1 MKRNFLVA
9 FAAMGIFGCNPSSD
23 KSSTGDTD
31 AVITLIESKTYDEII
46 AGIELDQ
53 TISSLPGSA
62 TLQSCLATA
71 DSSVPSNPDIT
82 IWINSDKGYEGL
94 QKLANCYAE
103 TSGNTVAVETPDD
116 VTEKFQEEAAVGGG
130 PDIFIWAHDRI
141 GDWAQNNLL
150 AEVSPSQDV
159 FSSIPHQYWDSTE
172 YEGKLYGYPL
182 SVEGST
188 IIVNNQLVTG
198 NTIDLNSAGSFFEQ
212 GYHSLIWDYNNT
224 YFTYGW
230 LNANGG
236 YAFKKTST
244 GYDVTDTGVDHEGFI
259 TQGDLIRQLIEQDVM
274 PEGVDYG
281 EMDAAFKVGEAA
293 MIINGPWAYA
303 DYAQAGIDYSVRGFR
318 INGNVPRM
326 FTGVLSATIN
336 ANSTNKSDAE
346 TFIQE
351 YLMTEA
357 GIGAVD
363 DDRSVGI
370 PANLG
375 YLATR
380 SENENLLGLATVM
393 LEGEPMPNVPEMG
406 AFWSSMGPALTSIS
420 GGNKTA
426 RSAFSEAKQNILR

>member
-1 MKRNFLVA
+1 MNRSFLI
-9 FAAMGIFGCNPSSD
+9 AAAALSVFSCKPSSSNPD
-23 KSSTGDTD
+23 SDTD

-62 TLQSCLATA
+62 TLQSCLTTV
-71 DSSVPSNPDIT
+71 DSSVPANPDIT
-82 IWINSDKGYEGL
+82 IWINADKGYEGL
-94 QKLANCYAE
+94 QKLANCYAQ

-116 VTEKFQEEAAVGGG
+116 VTEKFQEEAAAGGG

-159 FSSIPHQYWDSTE
+159 FNSIPHQYWTSTQ
-172 YEGKLYGYPL
+172 YDGKTYGYPL

-188 IIVNNQLVTG
+188 LIVNNQLVTG
-198 NTIDLNSAGSFFEQ
+198 NTIDLNEAGAFFEQ
-212 GYHSLIWDYNNT
+212 GYHSFIWDYNNT

-230 LNANGG
+230 LNAKGG
-236 YAFKKTST
+236 YAFKQTST

-259 TQGDLIRQLIEQDVM
+259 VQGDLIRQLIEQNVM
-274 PEGVDYG
+274 PESVDYG
-281 EMDAAFKVGEAA
+281 VMDAAFKVGEAA
-293 MIINGPWAYA
+293 MIINGPWSYSG
-303 DYAQAGIDYSVRGFR
+303 YSQEGIDYSVRAFR
-318 INGNVPRM
+318 INGHTPRM

-336 ANSTNKSDAE
+336 ANSTSKSDAE
-346 TFIQE
+346 TFIQD

-357 GIGAVD
+357 GIGVVD
-363 DDRSVGI
+363 EDRNVGI

-380 SENENLLGLATVM
+380 SDDDKLLGLATVM

-406 AFWSSMGPALTSIS
+406 AFWSNMGPALTSIS
-420 GGNKTA
+420 QGKKTA
-426 RSAFSEAKQNILR
+426 REAFAEAKQNILR